1 MFDRA
6 GTWVCRYE
14 KTLNFERENEMAKDS
29 MTMETVKGILEDLM
43 ANRLPETVAR
53 QFEPLKNQMAEFL
66 KSGGKAVAPPNFG
79 AEADAGKPGE
89 SERSA
94 PAPFK
99 SVGEFA
105 TAVAKSEINKSVDK
119 RLTEIATKAPLG
131 AAEGVGAD
139 GGFLV
144 QQDVATEIFAR
155 IYDTGQLLNGT
166 GIRRVPIS
174 ANSNGLEIP
183 AIDETS
189 RVDGSR
195 WGGVQVFRQAEGSAP
210 SP

>member
-1 MFDRA
+1 VFDRA

-14 KTLNFERENEMAKDS
+14 ITLNFERENEMAKDS

-66 KSGGKAVAPPNFG
+66 KSGGKAVAPPHFG

-155 IYDTGQLLNGT
+155 IYDTG
-166 GIRRVPIS
+166 
-174 ANSNGLEIP
+174 
-183 AIDETS
+183 
-189 RVDGSR
+189 
-195 WGGVQVFRQAEGSAP
+195 
-210 SP
+210 